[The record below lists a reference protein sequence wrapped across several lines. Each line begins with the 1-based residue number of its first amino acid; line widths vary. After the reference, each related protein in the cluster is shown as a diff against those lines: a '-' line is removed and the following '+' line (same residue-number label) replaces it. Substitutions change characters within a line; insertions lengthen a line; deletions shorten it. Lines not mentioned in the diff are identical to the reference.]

1 MKPFAIRIIIAL
13 LLGTAAAAFVGYYLY
28 NKPHAD
34 LTAKPADAVLTVAAL
49 TDAYM
54 SDEAAADKLYL
65 GKTVEVSGVVGL
77 AETTTDGALVVTLT
91 AEGSMASVGCSF
103 LTENAEAARALTAG
117 QQVRV
122 VGLVDGFL
130 LPDVKLSRC
139 VLLK

>member
-1 MKPFAIRIIIAL
+1 MKPFAIRIVIAL
-13 LLGTAAAAFVGYYLY
+13 LLGTVAAAAVGYYLY

-65 GKTVEVSGVVGL
+65 GKTIEVSGVVGL
-77 AETTTDGALVVTLT
+77 AETTADGALVVTLT
-91 AEGSMASVGCSF
+91 SEGSMASVGCSF
-103 LTENAEAARALTAG
+103 LAEDAAAARTLTAG

>member
-13 LLGTAAAAFVGYYLY
+13 LLGTAVAATVGYYLY
-28 NKPHAD
+28 NKPHED

-77 AETTTDGALVVTLT
+77 AETTADGAVVVTLS

-103 LTENAEAARALTAG
+103 LAENAAAAAALTAG